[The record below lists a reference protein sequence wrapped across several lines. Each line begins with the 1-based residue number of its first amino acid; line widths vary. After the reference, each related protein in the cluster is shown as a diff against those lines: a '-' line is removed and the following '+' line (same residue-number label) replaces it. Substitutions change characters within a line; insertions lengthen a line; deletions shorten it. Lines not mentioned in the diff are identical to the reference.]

1 MLRAK
6 APIHITDR
14 SVLQRVRQVS
24 IFVSEPGR
32 PVGTRLPE
40 VFRGRRVGDVS
51 ELTESQ
57 AINPERGEA
66 TDAEFQ
72 LAARSGRHRA
82 LEEYGAAASGE
93 RKDQRPYLPVSSIC
107 SPVLYSL
114 PASATVA
121 EAITMLDE
129 QGANHLVVTADTH
142 IAGLVAQQ
150 WLLAWLHE
158 HQADAM
164 NQSLTQI
171 ELPAFLTA
179 SPETDAHQLARLMLA
194 HQLNAALVIDAK
206 GEPMG
211 VVTSTDYLRLYASVG
226 GQQGSV

>member
-1 MLRAK
+1 MLF
-6 APIHITDR
+6 
-14 SVLQRVRQVS
+14 QREGRVS

-51 ELTESQ
+51 ELTEGQ
-57 AINPERGEA
+57 PINPERGEA

-93 RKDQRPYLPVSSIC
+93 RKDQRPYLPVSTIC

-121 EAITMLDE
+121 EALSLMDE
-129 QGANHLVVTADTH
+129 HGANHLVVTADTH
-142 IAGLVAQQ
+142 VAGLVAQQ

-158 HQADAM
+158 HKANAM
-164 NQSLTQI
+164 EQSLTHI

-194 HQLNAALVIDAK
+194 HQLNAALVVEDQGNPAGI
-206 GEPMG
+206 
-211 VVTSTDYLRLYASVG
+211 VTSTDYLRLYASVG

>member
-1 MLRAK
+1 M
-6 APIHITDR
+6 
-14 SVLQRVRQVS
+14 S

-32 PVGTRLPE
+32 PIGTRLPE
-40 VFRGRRVGDVS
+40 VFRGRRVDDVS

-57 AINPERGEA
+57 PVNPGRGEA

-72 LAARSGRHRA
+72 LAAQSGRHRA
-82 LEEYGAAASGE
+82 LEEYGAAVTGE

-107 SPVLYSL
+107 SPALYSL

-121 EAITMLDE
+121 EALTMMDE
-129 QGANHLVVTADTH
+129 HSANHLVVTADSYV
-142 IAGLVAQQ
+142 AGLVGQQ

-158 HQADAM
+158 HQANAM
-164 NQSLTQI
+164 SQSLTYI

-194 HQLNAALVIDAK
+194 HQLNAALIVNTQ
-206 GEPMG
+206 GEPKG
-211 VVTSTDYLRLYASVG
+211 VVTSTDYLRLYASAG
-226 GQQGSV
+226 GQHGSV

>member
-1 MLRAK
+1 
-6 APIHITDR
+6 
-14 SVLQRVRQVS
+14 VS

-40 VFRGRRVGDVS
+40 IFRGRRVGDVS

-57 AINPERGEA
+57 PINPGRSEA

-82 LEEYGAAASGE
+82 LEEYGAAAAGE

-107 SPVLYSL
+107 SPALYSI

-121 EAITMLDE
+121 EAITMMDE
-129 QGANHLVVTADTH
+129 HSANHLVVTADTNV
-142 IAGLVAQQ
+142 AGLVGQQ
-150 WLLAWLHE
+150 WLLAWLHK
-158 HQADAM
+158 HQANAM
-164 NQSLTQI
+164 SQSLTYI

-179 SPETDAHQLARLMLA
+179 FPETDAHQLARLMLA
-194 HQLNAALVIDAK
+194 HQLSAALVVDAQ
-206 GEPMG
+206 GEAMG

>member
-1 MLRAK
+1 M
-6 APIHITDR
+6 
-14 SVLQRVRQVS
+14 S

-40 VFRGRRVGDVS
+40 IFRGRRVGDVS

-57 AINPERGEA
+57 PINPGRSEA

-82 LEEYGAAASGE
+82 LEEYGAAAAGE

-107 SPVLYSL
+107 SPALYSI

-121 EAITMLDE
+121 EAITMMDE
-129 QGANHLVVTADTH
+129 HSANHLVVTADTNV
-142 IAGLVAQQ
+142 AGLVGQQ

-158 HQADAM
+158 HQANAM
-164 NQSLTQI
+164 SQSLTYI

-179 SPETDAHQLARLMLA
+179 FPETDAHQLARLMLA
-194 HQLNAALVIDAK
+194 HQLSAALVVDAQ
-206 GEPMG
+206 GEAIG

>member
-1 MLRAK
+1 M
-6 APIHITDR
+6 
-14 SVLQRVRQVS
+14 S

-40 VFRGRRVGDVS
+40 IFRGRRVGDVS

-57 AINPERGEA
+57 PINPGRSEA

-82 LEEYGAAASGE
+82 LEEYGAAAAGE

-107 SPVLYSL
+107 SPALYSI

-121 EAITMLDE
+121 EAITMMDE
-129 QGANHLVVTADTH
+129 HSANHLVVTADTNV
-142 IAGLVAQQ
+142 AGLVAQQ

-158 HQADAM
+158 HQANAM
-164 NQSLTQI
+164 SQSLTYI

-179 SPETDAHQLARLMLA
+179 FPETDAHQLARLMLA
-194 HQLNAALVIDAK
+194 HQLSAALVVDAQ
-206 GEPMG
+206 GEAMG

>member
-1 MLRAK
+1 M
-6 APIHITDR
+6 
-14 SVLQRVRQVS
+14 S

-51 ELTESQ
+51 ELTEGQPIDS
-57 AINPERGEA
+57 EYSEA
-66 TDAEFQ
+66 TDSEFQ
-72 LAARSGRHRA
+72 LAAQSGRHRA
-82 LEEYGAAASGE
+82 LEEYGAAAAGE

-107 SPVLYSL
+107 SSVTHSL

-121 EAITMLDE
+121 DAITLMDE
-129 QGANHLVVTADTH
+129 QGGNHLVVTADTH
-142 IAGLVAQQ
+142 VAGLVGRQ
-150 WLLAWLHE
+150 WLLAWLLE
-158 HQADAM
+158 NQTSAM
-164 NQSLTQI
+164 SQNLTHI

-194 HQLNAALVIDAK
+194 HQLNAALVVDAK
-206 GEPMG
+206 GSATG

-226 GQQGSV
+226 SQQGSV